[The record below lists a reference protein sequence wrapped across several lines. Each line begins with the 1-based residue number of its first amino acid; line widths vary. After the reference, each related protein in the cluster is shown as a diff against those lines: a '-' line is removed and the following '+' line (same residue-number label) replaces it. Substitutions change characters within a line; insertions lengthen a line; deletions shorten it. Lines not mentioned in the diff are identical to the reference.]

1 MMTPLVKACAALG
14 TWTPGPEA
22 PLFDEKSCQARLSRL
37 HQSIAVIQRE
47 GRLGLACGGQAR
59 LGFDARDDRDTAET
73 YELLAYAP
81 ALSPER
87 LGSEAFRRDHGL
99 RYAYVSGSMA
109 NGIASEALVEA
120 MAGAGMLGFFGSAG
134 LSPSRVE
141 AALDRLQTN
150 LEGQPFGFNL
160 IHSPSEPELEAAI
173 VELYLRRG
181 LRLIE
186 ASAYMALTL
195 PLVRFRTRGIHR
207 DESGEIVTPN
217 RVIGKVSRVEV
228 ARRFLSPPPAEML
241 AELVRRGEL
250 TQAQAELAA
259 QIPMADDITA
269 EADSGGHTDNR
280 PAIAL
285 IPTMIALTRRI
296 EAEQGYRRPLRV
308 GAAGGIATPAAA
320 AAAFA
325 MGADYIVT
333 GSVNQACVE
342 SGSSDIVRGMLKDAE
357 QADVAMAPA
366 ADMFEMGVKLQVLKR
381 GTMFPMRAAKLF
393 ELYRAYNSLEEL
405 PTKERENLEK
415 QYFRTSLEASW
426 ESTKRYFMERDPS
439 QVKRAEADPKHKMA
453 LVLRSYLGLSSRWAN
468 AGEASRRLDYQVWCG
483 PAMGAFNEWAK
494 GSQFDQVAERK
505 AASVARNLLFGA
517 ALRLRWQNLRL
528 QSADLPSSWL
538 DDRPRTDQEIKE
550 RLAS

>member
-1 MMTPLVKACAALG
+1 
-14 TWTPGPEA
+14 
-22 PLFDEKSCQARLSRL
+22 
-37 HQSIAVIQRE
+37 
-47 GRLGLACGGQAR
+47 
-59 LGFDARDDRDTAET
+59 
-73 YELLAYAP
+73 
-81 ALSPER
+81 
-87 LGSEAFRRDHGL
+87 
-99 RYAYVSGSMA
+99 
-109 NGIASEALVEA
+109 
-120 MAGAGMLGFFGSAG
+120 
-134 LSPSRVE
+134 
-141 AALDRLQTN
+141 
-150 LEGQPFGFNL
+150 
-160 IHSPSEPELEAAI
+160 
-173 VELYLRRG
+173 
-181 LRLIE
+181 
-186 ASAYMALTL
+186 
-195 PLVRFRTRGIHR
+195 
-207 DESGEIVTPN
+207 
-217 RVIGKVSRVEV
+217 
-228 ARRFLSPPPAEML
+228 
-241 AELVRRGEL
+241 
-250 TQAQAELAA
+250 
-259 QIPMADDITA
+259 
-269 EADSGGHTDNR
+269 
-280 PAIAL
+280 
-285 IPTMIALTRRI
+285 
-296 EAEQGYRRPLRV
+296 
-308 GAAGGIATPAAA
+308 
-320 AAAFA
+320 
-325 MGADYIVT
+325 
-333 GSVNQACVE
+333 
-342 SGSSDIVRGMLKDAE
+342 MLKDAE